1 MSDYKYSLDIMNY
14 EIKSKFICPEIKYA
28 FKTSI
33 EALEKQIPK
42 EVNTECVNRGIDVSG
57 EYDIDFNMLC
67 PSCNAVV
74 GNSETGELWYE
85 YCPDCGQKFKYTPE
99 REEEQ

>member
-1 MSDYKYSLDIMNY
+1 
-14 EIKSKFICPEIKYA
+14 
-28 FKTSI
+28 
-33 EALEKQIPK
+33 
-42 EVNTECVNRGIDVSG
+42 
-57 EYDIDFNMLC
+57 MLC